1 MHPLGSLPR
10 PARHL
15 HHHVASSS
23 SAMSPPP
30 PNNPPGFLHPP
41 LLLPRAGA
49 TPTGWVYSGVACVH
63 AVAYPG
69 LRTPPLPPPSRSRP
83 PACPKFKVKLGLYR
97 GHRGG
102 PRYSWATVDS
112 FEKCK
117 VSGGE
122 QTGGGLVLEPRYMV
136 RMRRCHRTSVVIVGL
151 GKKEGKKGSKLP
163 TCD

>member
-1 MHPLGSLPR
+1 M
-10 PARHL
+10 
-15 HHHVASSS
+15 
-23 SAMSPPP
+23 
-30 PNNPPGFLHPP
+30 
-41 LLLPRAGA
+41 
-49 TPTGWVYSGVACVH
+49 ACVH

-69 LRTPPLPPPSRSRP
+69 WRTHHPAPPTIEVPTAGVS
-83 PACPKFKVKLGLYR
+83 KVKVKLGLYR
-97 GHRGG
+97 GHSGG

-122 QTGGGLVLEPRYMV
+122 QTGAGLVLEPRYMV